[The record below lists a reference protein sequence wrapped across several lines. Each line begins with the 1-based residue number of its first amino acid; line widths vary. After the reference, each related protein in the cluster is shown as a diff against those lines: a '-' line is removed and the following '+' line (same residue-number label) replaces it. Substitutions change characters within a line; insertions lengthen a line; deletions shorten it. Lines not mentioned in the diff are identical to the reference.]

1 MRIARH
7 FIDELITRVDIVDLI
22 DSYVSLRKAGRNF
35 MALCPFHNEKTPSF
49 TINPDKQFYYC
60 FGCGAHGNAIGFLMD
75 YAHLNY
81 VEALH
86 ELASRAGMDIVYEQ
100 TEGTP
105 TSNTVAFDELYQIIA
120 QAAHY
125 YRQQLRQSQAAI
137 NYLKNRG
144 LTGEIAR
151 DFGLGYAPPGW
162 DNLLKILGTNS
173 LKQGQLVKA
182 GLIKEKSNQS
192 GQYYDRFRD
201 RIMFPILDVRG
212 RVIAFGGR
220 KLGTSE
226 HEPKYL
232 NSPETP
238 LFQKSRELYGWYFAG
253 KIRSL
258 QKIIVVEGYM
268 DVVALMQYGI
278 TNVVA
283 TLGTATTH
291 QHLTQ
296 LFRRVPEII
305 FGFDGDQ
312 AGQKAAWR
320 ALETALSLLKEGR
333 QVRFVFLPQGSDPDT
348 LIRQEG
354 TENFNTR
361 LVNAMPLSKFLFD
374 TLMQQ
379 IDMTSIDGRARL
391 VELAKPLLKQ
401 LPPGPYCDL
410 MWQKLSELTG
420 IHLGNLATLIIQKDT
435 VPKHKQPTIKTSQK
449 VTNLKEL
456 SLVHKAIVC
465 LLHEP
470 VLSQSVDY
478 PNEKLSFFKQL
489 DIKLLLEL
497 IEFTRHNPQLSL
509 GAICEHWR
517 GTEYEQILNQLA
529 VKNTHLTDNSV
540 DIDKEFFDAINRL
553 YKEYATQR
561 LVFLTQK
568 ITNLTAEEKQ
578 ELKLLSQ
585 HRGQN

>member
-7 FIDELITRVDIVDLI
+7 FIDDLITRVDIVDLI

-35 MALCPFHNEKTPSF
+35 TALCPFHNEKTPSF
-49 TINPDKQFYYC
+49 TVNPEKQFYYC
-60 FGCGAHGNAIGFLMD
+60 FGCGAHGNSIGFLMD

-105 TSNTVAFDELYQIIA
+105 TSNTVAFDDLYQIMA

-125 YRQQLRQSQAAI
+125 YRQQLRQSQTAI

-173 LKQGQLVKA
+173 DKQRQLVKA
-182 GLIKEKSNQS
+182 GLIKEKANQS

-201 RIMFPILDVRG
+201 RIMFPIFEVRG
-212 RVIAFGGR
+212 RIIAFGGR

-268 DVVALMQYGI
+268 DVVALAQYGI

-291 QHLTQ
+291 QHLTR

-305 FGFDGDQ
+305 FCFDGDD

-320 ALETALSLLKEGR
+320 ALETALPLLKEGR
-333 QVRFVFLPQGSDPDT
+333 QVRFVFLPKGSDPDT
-348 LIRQEG
+348 LIRQQG
-354 TENFNTR
+354 SENFNTF
-361 LVNAMPLSKFLFD
+361 LVNAMPLSNFLFD
-374 TLMQQ
+374 TLMQK

-420 IHLGNLATLIIQKDT
+420 IHLGNLTTLITQKETIPKQIQT
-435 VPKHKQPTIKTSQK
+435 QKQAAS
-449 VTNLKEL
+449 LREL

-465 LLHEP
+465 LLHKP
-470 VLSQSVDY
+470 ALSQSVDY
-478 PNEKLSFFKQL
+478 SNKKLSFLKQL

-517 GTEYEQILNQLA
+517 GTEYEQTLNQLA
-529 VKNTHLTDNSV
+529 AKNTHLTDESV
-540 DIDKEFFDAINRL
+540 DIEKEFFDAINRL
-553 YKEYATQR
+553 YEDYANQR
-561 LVFLTQK
+561 LMFLTQK
-568 ITNLTAEEKQ
+568 ITELTAEEKQ
-578 ELKLLSQ
+578 ELKSLSQ
-585 HRGQN
+585 HRGKN

>member
-7 FIDELITRVDIVDLI
+7 FIDDLITRVDIVDLI

-35 MALCPFHNEKTPSF
+35 TALCPFHNEKTPSF
-49 TINPDKQFYYC
+49 TVNPEKQFYYC
-60 FGCGAHGNAIGFLMD
+60 FGCGAHGNSIGFLMD

-105 TSNTVAFDELYQIIA
+105 TSNTVAFDDLYQIMA

-173 LKQGQLVKA
+173 DKQRQLVKA
-182 GLIKEKSNQS
+182 GLIKEKANQS

-201 RIMFPILDVRG
+201 RIMFPIFEVRG
-212 RVIAFGGR
+212 RIIAFGGR

-226 HEPKYL
+226 HEPKYF

-268 DVVALMQYGI
+268 DVVALAQYGI

-291 QHLTQ
+291 QHLTR

-305 FGFDGDQ
+305 FCFDGDD

-333 QVRFVFLPQGSDPDT
+333 QVRFVFLPKGSDPDT
-348 LIRQEG
+348 LIRQQG
-354 TENFNTR
+354 TENFNMF
-361 LVNAMPLSKFLFD
+361 LVNAMPLSNFLFD
-374 TLMQQ
+374 TLMQK

-401 LPPGPYCDL
+401 LPQGPYCDL

-420 IHLGNLATLIIQKDT
+420 IHLGSLTTLITQKETIPKQIQT
-435 VPKHKQPTIKTSQK
+435 QKQAAS
-449 VTNLKEL
+449 LREL

-465 LLHEP
+465 LLHKP
-470 VLSQSVDY
+470 ALSQSVDY
-478 PNEKLSFFKQL
+478 SNKKLSFLKQL

-517 GTEYEQILNQLA
+517 GTEYEQTLNQLA
-529 VKNTHLTDNSV
+529 AKNTHLTDESV
-540 DIDKEFFDAINRL
+540 DIEKEFFDAINRL
-553 YKEYATQR
+553 YEDYANQR
-561 LVFLTQK
+561 LMFLTQK
-568 ITNLTAEEKQ
+568 ITELTAEEKQ
-578 ELKLLSQ
+578 ELKSLSQ
-585 HRGQN
+585 HRGKN